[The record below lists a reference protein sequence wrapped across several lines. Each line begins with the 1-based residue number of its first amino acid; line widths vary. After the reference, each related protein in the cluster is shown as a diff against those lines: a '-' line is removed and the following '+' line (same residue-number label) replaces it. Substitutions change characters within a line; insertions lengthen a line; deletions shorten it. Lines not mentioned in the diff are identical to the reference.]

1 MQILD
6 EKKKTL
12 DYVEKEYTGMLE
24 KLEELCDL
32 AWELNGKIAHISE
45 SGEEY
50 DKLME
55 KYPMIRKLLTRIC
68 YVGW

>member
-6 EKKKTL
+6 EKNKTL
-12 DYVEKEYTGMLE
+12 DIVEREYTDMLL
-24 KLEELCDL
+24 KVKDLCDK

-45 SGEEY
+45 SDEEY